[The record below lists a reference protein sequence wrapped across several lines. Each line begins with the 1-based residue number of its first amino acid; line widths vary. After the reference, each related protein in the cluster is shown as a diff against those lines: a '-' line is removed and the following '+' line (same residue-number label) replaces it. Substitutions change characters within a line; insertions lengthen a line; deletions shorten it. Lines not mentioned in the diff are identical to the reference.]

1 MRLTEIDR
9 GCRGQQVQTLQHLL
23 NTTGKTKPSLDLDG
37 VFGMR
42 TEQAVRDYQTRNS
55 LNVDGVVGRNT
66 WTALGAG
73 RTIAPSATP
82 VHPPVQS
89 TVQPTRAVP
98 IPSIRRLNAGAAKP
112 VQPAPKPAAQK
123 PAAQKAAALRAPPP
137 PRRIA
142 PLEQPAGTDIGAPW
156 MRIAIAEKGVSEI
169 KGGQH
174 NRRIIEY
181 HAATGLAAKEDEV
194 AWCASFVNWCLR
206 EAGLRGNNSARAK
219 DFGTWGRGLE
229 TPRYGCIVHLHREP
243 KGADG
248 RTGSSSGNHVAFF
261 ISQTATDITL
271 LGGNQ
276 GNRVRESSFPLSQ
289 YKVKAMRWPNDR

>member
-1 MRLTEIDR
+1 VRLTEIDR

-23 NTTGKTKPSLDLDG
+23 NTTGKARPALDLDG
-37 VFGMR
+37 VFGLR
-42 TEQAVRDYQTRNS
+42 TEQAVREYQTRQS
-55 LNVDGVVGRNT
+55 LAVDGVVGRDT
-66 WTALGAG
+66 WTSLGA
-73 RTIAPSATP
+73 S
-82 VHPPVQS
+82 S
-89 TVQPTRAVP
+89 TVAPVAASGPPIRAVP

-112 VQPAPKPAAQK
+112 VQAAQPAPKL
-123 PAAQKAAALRAPPP
+123 AAALRAAPP

-142 PLEQPAGTDIGAPW
+142 PLEQPAGTNIGAPW

-169 KGGQH
+169 KGSQH

-194 AWCASFVNWCLR
+194 AWCASFVNWCLKQ
-206 EAGLRGNNSARAK
+206 AGIQGNNSARAK

-229 TPRYGCIVHLHREP
+229 TPRYGCIVHLHRTP
-243 KGADG
+243 KGVDS

-261 ISQTATDITL
+261 ISQTATHITL

-276 GNRVRESSFPLSQ
+276 GNRVRESSYPLSQ
-289 YKVKAMRWPNDR
+289 YKVEAMRWPNGR

>member
-1 MRLTEIDR
+1 VRLTEIDR

-23 NTTGKTKPSLDLDG
+23 NTTGKARPALDLDG
-37 VFGMR
+37 VFGLR
-42 TEQAVRDYQTRNS
+42 TEQAVREYQTRQS
-55 LNVDGVVGRNT
+55 LAVDGVVGRDT
-66 WTALGAG
+66 WTSLGA
-73 RTIAPSATP
+73 S
-82 VHPPVQS
+82 S
-89 TVQPTRAVP
+89 TVAPVAASGPPIRAVP

-112 VQPAPKPAAQK
+112 VQAAQPAPKL
-123 PAAQKAAALRAPPP
+123 AAALRAAPP

-142 PLEQPAGTDIGAPW
+142 PLEQPAGTNIGAPW

-169 KGGQH
+169 KGNQH

-194 AWCASFVNWCLR
+194 AWCASFVNWCLKQ
-206 EAGLRGNNSARAK
+206 AGIQGNNSARAK

-229 TPRYGCIVHLHREP
+229 TPRYGCIVHLHRTP
-243 KGADG
+243 KGVDS

-261 ISQTATDITL
+261 ISQTATHITL

-276 GNRVRESSFPLSQ
+276 GNRVRESSYPLSQ
-289 YKVKAMRWPNDR
+289 YKVEAMRWPNGR

>member
-1 MRLTEIDR
+1 VRLTEIDR

-23 NTTGKTKPSLDLDG
+23 NTTGKARPALDLDG
-37 VFGMR
+37 VFGLR
-42 TEQAVRDYQTRNS
+42 TEQAVREYQTRQS
-55 LNVDGVVGRNT
+55 LAVDGVVGRDT
-66 WTALGAG
+66 WTSLGA
-73 RTIAPSATP
+73 S
-82 VHPPVQS
+82 S
-89 TVQPTRAVP
+89 TVAPVAASGPPIRAVP

-112 VQPAPKPAAQK
+112 VQAAQPAPKL
-123 PAAQKAAALRAPPP
+123 AAALRAAPP

-142 PLEQPAGTDIGAPW
+142 PLEQPAGTNIGAPW

-169 KGGQH
+169 KGNQH

-194 AWCASFVNWCLR
+194 AWCASFVNWCLKQ
-206 EAGLRGNNSARAK
+206 AGVQGNNSARAK

-229 TPRYGCIVHLHREP
+229 TPRYGCIVHLHRTP
-243 KGADG
+243 KGVDS

-261 ISQTATDITL
+261 ISQTATHITL

-276 GNRVRESSFPLSQ
+276 GNRVRESSYPLSQ
-289 YKVKAMRWPNDR
+289 YKVEAMRWPNGR

>member
-23 NTTGKTKPSLDLDG
+23 NTAGKARPALDLDG
-37 VFGMR
+37 VFGLR
-42 TEQAVRDYQTRNS
+42 TEQAVREYQSRQS
-55 LNVDGVVGRNT
+55 LTVDGVVGRDT
-66 WTALGAG
+66 WTSLGAG
-73 RTIAPSATP
+73 RTVAPVAVP
-82 VHPPVQS
+82 VAAPVAAS
-89 TVQPTRAVP
+89 VQPTRNVP

-112 VQPAPKPAAQK
+112 APAAQPAPKPAA
-123 PAAQKAAALRAPPP
+123 ALRAAPP

-194 AWCASFVNWCLR
+194 AWCASFVNWCLKQ
-206 EAGLRGNNSARAK
+206 AGIQGNNSARAK

-229 TPRYGCIVHLHREP
+229 TPRYGCIVHLHRAP
-243 KGADG
+243 KGVDS

-261 ISQTATDITL
+261 ISQTATHITL

-276 GNRVRESSFPLSQ
+276 GNRVRESSYPLSQ
-289 YKVKAMRWPNDR
+289 YKVMAMRWPNGR

>member
-1 MRLTEIDR
+1 VRLTEIDR

-23 NTTGKTKPSLDLDG
+23 NTTGKARPALDLDG
-37 VFGMR
+37 VFGLR
-42 TEQAVRDYQTRNS
+42 TEQAVREYQTRQS
-55 LNVDGVVGRNT
+55 LAVDGVVGRDT
-66 WTALGAG
+66 WTSLGA
-73 RTIAPSATP
+73 S
-82 VHPPVQS
+82 S
-89 TVQPTRAVP
+89 TVAPVAASGPPIRAVP

-112 VQPAPKPAAQK
+112 VQAAQPAPKL
-123 PAAQKAAALRAPPP
+123 AAALRAAPP

-142 PLEQPAGTDIGAPW
+142 PLEQPAGTNIGAPW

-169 KGGQH
+169 KGSQH

-194 AWCASFVNWCLR
+194 AWCASFVNWCLKQ
-206 EAGLRGNNSARAK
+206 AGVQGNNSARAK

-229 TPRYGCIVHLHREP
+229 TPRYGCIVHLHRTP
-243 KGADG
+243 KGVDS

-261 ISQTATDITL
+261 ISQTATHITL

-276 GNRVRESSFPLSQ
+276 GNRVRESSYPLSQ
-289 YKVKAMRWPNDR
+289 YKVEAMRWPNGR

>member
-23 NTTGKTKPSLDLDG
+23 NTTGKARPPLDLDG
-37 VFGMR
+37 VFGLR
-42 TEQAVRDYQTRNS
+42 TEQAVRDYQARQS
-55 LNVDGVVGRNT
+55 LAVDGVVGHDT
-66 WTALGAG
+66 WTSLGAG
-73 RTIAPSATP
+73 RTIAPVAGP
-82 VHPPVQS
+82 VAAPIAAPNPMS
-89 TVQPTRAVP
+89 TQPTRAVP

-112 VQPAPKPAAQK
+112 AQAAP
-123 PAAQKAAALRAPPP
+123 KAAAAFRAAPPA
-137 PRRIA
+137 RRIA

-169 KGGQH
+169 KGSQH

-194 AWCASFVNWCLR
+194 AWCASFVNWCLKQ
-206 EAGLRGNNSARAK
+206 AGIQGNNSARAK
-219 DFGTWGRGLE
+219 DFGTWGRGLD
-229 TPRYGCIVHLHREP
+229 TPRYGCIVHLHRAP
-243 KGADG
+243 KGVDG

-261 ISQTATDITL
+261 ISQTATHITL

-276 GNRVRESSFPLSQ
+276 GNRVRESSYPLSQ
-289 YKVKAMRWPNDR
+289 YTVKAMRWPNDR

>member
-23 NTTGKTKPSLDLDG
+23 NTTGKAKPALDLDG
-37 VFGMR
+37 VFGLR
-42 TEQAVRDYQTRNS
+42 TEQAVRDYQTRQS
-55 LNVDGVVGRNT
+55 LTVDGVVGRYT
-66 WTALGAG
+66 WTSLGAG
-73 RTIAPSATP
+73 RTIAPVAAPIAASA
-82 VHPPVQS
+82 
-89 TVQPTRAVP
+89 QPTRAVP
-98 IPSIRRLNAGAAKP
+98 IPSIRRLNAGTGRPAQAA
-112 VQPAPKPAAQK
+112 QAAPKPAA
-123 PAAQKAAALRAPPP
+123 ALRAAPP

-174 NRRIIEY
+174 NPRIIEY

-194 AWCASFVNWCLR
+194 AWCASFVNWCLKQ
-206 EAGLRGNNSARAK
+206 AGIQGNNSARAK
-219 DFGTWGRGLE
+219 DFGTWGRGLD
-229 TPRYGCIVHLHREP
+229 TPRYGCIVHLHRTP
-243 KGADG
+243 KGVDG

-261 ISQTATDITL
+261 ISQTATHITL

-276 GNRVRESSFPLSQ
+276 GNRVRESSYPLSQ
-289 YKVKAMRWPNDR
+289 YTVKAMRWPNGR

>member
-1 MRLTEIDR
+1 VRLTEIDR

-23 NTTGKTKPSLDLDG
+23 NTTGKARPALDLDG
-37 VFGMR
+37 VFGLR
-42 TEQAVRDYQTRNS
+42 TEQAVRDYQTRRS
-55 LNVDGVVGRNT
+55 LAVDGVVGRDT
-66 WTALGAG
+66 WTSLGAG
-73 RTIAPSATP
+73 RAIAPVAAP
-82 VHPPVQS
+82 VAAS
-89 TVQPTRAVP
+89 TQPTRAVP

-112 VQPAPKPAAQK
+112 VHAAQPALKPAAASR
-123 PAAQKAAALRAPPP
+123 AAPP

-174 NRRIIEY
+174 NRRIVEY

-194 AWCASFVNWCLR
+194 AWCASFVNWCLKQAR
-206 EAGLRGNNSARAK
+206 IQGNNSARAR
-219 DFGTWGRGLE
+219 DFGTWGRGLD
-229 TPRYGCIVHLHREP
+229 TPRYGCIVHLHRAP
-243 KGADG
+243 KGVDG

-261 ISQTATDITL
+261 ISQTATHITL

-276 GNRVRESSFPLSQ
+276 GNRVRESSYPLSQ
-289 YKVKAMRWPNDR
+289 YKVKAMRWPNGR